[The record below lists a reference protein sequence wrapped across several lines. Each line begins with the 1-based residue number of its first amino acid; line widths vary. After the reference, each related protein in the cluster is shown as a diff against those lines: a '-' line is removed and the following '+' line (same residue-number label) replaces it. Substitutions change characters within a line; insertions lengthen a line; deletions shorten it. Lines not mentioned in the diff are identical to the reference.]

1 MQRKFFDS
9 FNHTGQTEKYN
20 GKPLIKRQIF
30 ISKVADLA
38 KDVIAS
44 LVVIAIFDLTIIG
57 IIALV
62 NRPLLDFI
70 FGN

>member
-1 MQRKFFDS
+1 MKHKFFDS
-9 FNHTGQTEKYN
+9 FNHMDQTDKYN

-30 ISKVADLA
+30 LSKAADVM

-44 LVVIAIFDLTIIG
+44 LIVIAIFDLTIIG
-57 IIALV
+57 IIALA
-62 NRPLLDFI
+62 NRPLLNLI

>member
-9 FNHTGQTEKYN
+9 YGNTEQSDKYN

-30 ISKVADLA
+30 LSKAADLI
-38 KDVIAS
+38 KDLIAA
-44 LVVIAIFDLTIIG
+44 LIFITIFDLTIIG
-57 IIALV
+57 IIALA
-62 NRPLLDFI
+62 NRPLLDLV